1 MLTSA
6 PGVATGAGAG
16 AGAAAAH
23 GVRGTRRSS
32 PRLVTA
38 QRAVLGCSGALAA
51 DRADPRAIGDEIAP
65 SRAGRGRPPAVRI
78 GRPPVGSIGAGL
90 LRKRP
95 RVPTDDYTQSCPRHD
110 LPGGGRRLEASGNS
124 VLSCGVERTSQA
136 VPAPFRRAWVP
147 RRRGCDSGLQP
158 CFDARL
164 TGAASPLE
172 RTTTSSCSRGPP
184 PPGTARRPPPGK
196 YWSARLRSPSG
207 QNHLVID
214 PRSRD
219 ARALLTPSSG
229 HVWVL
234 PAAELQ
240 SRRQEPRWGR
250 DGHLVTGS
258 FPLTPSSVFNR
269 GFRRYREEF
278 VGKARQEL
286 NELSEGFS
294 WVLAPPTVRSSS
306 H

>member
-1 MLTSA
+1 MFRRSGRGPGRPEGDRRRDRPLPCRPRTPPGRPDRSA
-6 PGVATGAGAG
+6 PRGQHRRGAPEEAPPC
-16 AGAAAAH
+16 AH
-23 GVRGTRRSS
+23 
-32 PRLVTA
+32 
-38 QRAVLGCSGALAA
+38 
-51 DRADPRAIGDEIAP
+51 
-65 SRAGRGRPPAVRI
+65 
-78 GRPPVGSIGAGL
+78 
-90 LRKRP
+90 
-95 RVPTDDYTQSCPRHD
+95 DDYIQSCPRHD
-110 LPGGGRRLEASGNS
+110 LPGGGRRLEVSGNS
-124 VLSCGVERTSQA
+124 VLSCGVQRTSQA

-158 CFDARL
+158 RFDARL

-184 PPGTARRPPPGK
+184 PPGTARRQPPGK
-196 YWSARLRSPSG
+196 CWSARLRSLSG

-219 ARALLTPSSG
+219 ARASLTPSSG